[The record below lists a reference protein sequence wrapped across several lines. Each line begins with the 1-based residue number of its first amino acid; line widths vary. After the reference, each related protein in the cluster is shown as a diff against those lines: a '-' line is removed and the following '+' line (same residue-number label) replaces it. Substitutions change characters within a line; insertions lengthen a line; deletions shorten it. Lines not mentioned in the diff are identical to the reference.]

1 MMNTLDMKD
10 IMHLNL
16 FSQITR
22 INTRFCLK
30 YNETIIF
37 CVPKNLLNKALGE
50 QGKNVRRISESI
62 GKRVRI
68 IPVPRG
74 LHDARGFIST
84 IVKPVTFKDFQI
96 NGNEIIITAGSQSK
110 AALIGRDKRRLIE
123 LQKIAEDFFG
133 KELKIV

>member
-1 MMNTLDMKD
+1 MNTLDMKD

-16 FSQITR
+16 FSQVTR
-22 INTRFCLK
+22 INTRFCIK

-50 QGKNVRRISESI
+50 QGKNVRRISETI

-84 IVKPVTFKDFQI
+84 IVKPVTFKDFQV

-133 KELKIV
+133 KELKII

>member
-1 MMNTLDMKD
+1 V
-10 IMHLNL
+10 
-16 FSQITR
+16 
-22 INTRFCLK
+22 K

-50 QGKNVRRISESI
+50 QGRNVRRISETI

-68 IPVPRG
+68 IPIPRG
-74 LHDARGFIST
+74 LHDARGFIQT
-84 IVKPVTFKDFQI
+84 VVKPVTFKDLQI

-133 KELKIV
+133 KELKII